1 MHYIRA
7 EGDKAGRTNKAEIGP
22 EEQSEKSE
30 SCRENSWNEIDL
42 KGPSKQKQTQEQN
55 KQSGQARLV

>member
-30 SCRENSWNEIDL
+30 SCRENSCSEIQL
-42 KGPSKQKQTQEQN
+42 KGPQDRNRHENRIKR
-55 KQSGQARLV
+55 SGQARGI

>member
-7 EGDKAGRTNKAEIGP
+7 EGDKAERTNKAEIGP

-30 SCRENSWNEIDL
+30 SCRENNWKEMQL
-42 KGPSKQKQTQEQN
+42 KGP
-55 KQSGQARLV
+55 